1 MVKKLSWLVALWTA
15 SVVVV
20 GAAAIVMRALMPR

>member
-1 MVKKLSWLVALWTA
+1 MVKKLSWLVGIWAT

-20 GAAAIVMRALMPR
+20 GAAAFLMRALMPR

>member
-15 SVVVV
+15 SVAVT
-20 GAAAIVMRALMPR
+20 GLAAMAMRAVTPH